1 MTNGEPEG
9 THELR
14 VFLCHASDDKPAV
27 RLLYS
32 RLRANGFEP
41 WIDEENLLPGQ
52 DWQREIPIVVRNS
65 DVAIVCLSKSSINKA
80 GYIQKEINVALD
92 VAEEQPEG
100 TIFIIPIKLEAC
112 DIPPRLQHIH
122 CVNLYEEH
130 NFERLIKALN
140 YCASMRGA
148 KQEGAASQEL
158 KGVFPQEALVSPSEP
173 PSRLQ
178 QPPLT
183 TEIEKEGTK
192 QKTSRPHKTENPAS
206 LALFEE
212 SILPSLTSLE
222 VCVCAAFDY
231 NLRKKGDWFRE
242 RYGGLPQE
250 QQGAITP
257 EARKQAFERYKK
269 LEWEAVIRQHAEQVK
284 LASAQ
289 LKASISA
296 EENKRILGDHLL
308 KSPPPGV
315 LVAYENLFGAVEP
328 LPLLILV
335 SPPDVTINE
344 HYGLTGDSRSLE
356 ESLLEGLRKL
366 QSDYTQEA
374 RPINFIG
381 TAWGNKGLRGE
392 DAVQRLHQAYK
403 SVPTLVLESEC
414 DGELYTLRVVFWWFG
429 QESPIHMAVLSGL
442 AVKQF
447 FSGAGIKEGDS
458 LPPVQQLTNLN
469 WLLGTCHYLIAA
481 VIADAYFFINYRRP
495 PLLPVLLPTL
505 LSGVN
510 ESKGAQEVIEVIT
523 AVYGRIYGAV
533 EAYLPHWMPELHL
546 QLAAS
551 FSHIPNKLFAREHLN
566 NSVNAMLKLRV
577 GPHLGGNRLEQ
588 LKAAFVVGDQHYV
601 EAVRDFATVVEDE
614 ALYHD
619 VAAVLKQWRELKI
632 SGRLTHD
639 AKGDTL
645 YDKWI

>member
-1 MTNGEPEG
+1 MTNGGPEG

-14 VFLCHASDDKPAV
+14 IFLCHASDDKPAV
-27 RLLYS
+27 RLLYN

-52 DWQREIPIVVRNS
+52 DWRREIPLVVRNS
-65 DVAIVCLSKSSINKA
+65 DVVIVCLSRSSINKA
-80 GYIQKEINVALD
+80 GYIQKEINFALD
-92 VAEEQPEG
+92 VAEQQPEG
-100 TIFIIPIKLEAC
+100 AIFIIPIKLEVC

-130 NFERLIKALN
+130 NFERLIRALN
-140 YCASMRGA
+140 HCASVRGA
-148 KQEGAASQEL
+148 KQGDAASQEL
-158 KGVFPQEALVSPSEP
+158 KGVFPREALVSPSEP

-183 TEIEKEGTK
+183 EEIEKEGTK
-192 QKTSRPHKTENPAS
+192 QKASQPHNAEQPDS
-206 LALFEE
+206 SALFEE
-212 SILPSLTSLE
+212 SILPFLTSLE

-231 NLRKKGDWFRE
+231 NLRKKGSWFPE
-242 RYGGLPQE
+242 PYGGLRQE

-257 EARKQAFERYKK
+257 EARKQAFEGYKK
-269 LEWEAVIRQHAEQVK
+269 LQWEAVIRQHAEQVK

-289 LKASISA
+289 LKVSINA

-308 KSPPPGV
+308 KSSPRGV
-315 LVAYENLFGAVEP
+315 LVAYENLFGAAEP

-335 SPPDVTINE
+335 SPPDVTLDE
-344 HYGLTGDSRSLE
+344 RYGLAGDSRSLE
-356 ESLLEGLRKL
+356 DSLLERLRKL
-366 QSDYTQEA
+366 QSDYAQEA

-403 SVPTLVLESEC
+403 SIPTLVLESEC
-414 DGELYTLRVVFWWFG
+414 DGELYTLRVVFWWLG
-429 QESPIHMAVLSGL
+429 QESPTYMPVLSDL

-458 LPPVQQLTNLN
+458 PPPVRQLTNLN
-469 WLLGTCHYLIAA
+469 WLLGTCHYLTAA

-495 PLLPVLLPTL
+495 PLLPTLLPTL
-505 LSGVN
+505 LPGVD
-510 ESKGAQEVIEVIT
+510 ESKGAREVIEVIN

-546 QLAAS
+546 QLAAA
-551 FSHIPNKLFAREHLN
+551 FSHIPDKLFAREHLYK
-566 NSVNAMLKLRV
+566 SVNAMLKLRV
-577 GPHLGGNRLEQ
+577 GSHPGGNRSEQ

-619 VAAVLKQWRELKI
+619 VAAVLRQWRELKI
-632 SGRLTHD
+632 SGRLTRD